1 MDGRY
6 KYMEVVLRVFG
17 EKLDELTRENRD
29 ELGETLLNT
38 LLDLDGPKRVDSKP
52 DRETI
57 FLAELF
63 NGLSEIHNSYES
75 LQDAELYVRR
85 FPFGGTRITRDRYLR
100 YVVENH
106 LHEIYILK
114 ERLVKYLRRVERL
127 YKKDKQLASIR
138 RGAAPLYK
146 LVSQSLSPLTTSR
159 NTHVHNFRM
168 AS

>member
-57 FLAELF
+57 FLAE
-63 NGLSEIHNSYES
+63 
-75 LQDAELYVRR
+75 
-85 FPFGGTRITRDRYLR
+85 
-100 YVVENH
+100 
-106 LHEIYILK
+106 
-114 ERLVKYLRRVERL
+114 
-127 YKKDKQLASIR
+127 
-138 RGAAPLYK
+138 
-146 LVSQSLSPLTTSR
+146 
-159 NTHVHNFRM
+159 
-168 AS
+168 